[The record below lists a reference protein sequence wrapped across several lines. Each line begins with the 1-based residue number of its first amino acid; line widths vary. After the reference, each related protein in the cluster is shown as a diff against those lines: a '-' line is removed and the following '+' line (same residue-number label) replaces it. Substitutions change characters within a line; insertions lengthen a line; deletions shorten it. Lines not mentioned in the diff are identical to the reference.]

1 MGSFL
6 TSLNDALSSSPIL
19 AVAAAFVWGVLS
31 MVLSPCHLVSIP
43 LVFGCIMKSRGI
55 DTGKAVPMK
64 VAALFALG
72 MTISIGVIGVVT
84 NLLGRLAGDVGPL
97 GEGLL
102 AVILIVV
109 GLSIAGLFQLPVPG
123 LNKGGMGGGSPAL
136 LLGIVF
142 GAALGPCTFAF
153 MAPVLAV
160 MFSLDSTA
168 KALVL
173 GLSFAVGHAGVV
185 LLMGVFAGRI
195 QRVVDWSGQS
205 ATARWLR
212 IISGVLVSLGGIY
225 LLVRLL

>member
-6 TSLNDALSSSPIL
+6 TGLSDALSCSPIL
-19 AVAAAFVWGVLS
+19 AVAAAFIWGVLS

-43 LVFGCIMKSRGI
+43 LVFGCIMRSRGF
-55 DTGKAVPMK
+55 DAGKAVPMK
-64 VAALFALG
+64 VALLFSIG
-72 MTISIGVIGVVT
+72 MTISIAVIGVAT

-97 GEGLL
+97 GEGIL

-109 GLSIAGLFQLPVPG
+109 GLSIAGLYQLPVPG
-123 LNKGGMGGGSPAL
+123 LNKGGVGGGSPAL

-168 KALVL
+168 KALIL
-173 GLSFAVGHAGVV
+173 GLSFAVGHAGIV
-185 LLMGVFAGRI
+185 LLMGAFAGRI

-205 ATARWLR
+205 TTARWLR
-212 IISGVLVSLGGIY
+212 ILSGVLVSLGGIY
-225 LLVRLL
+225 LLVRIL

>member
-1 MGSFL
+1 MLSG
-6 TSLNDALSSSPIL
+6 LNDALSSSPIL

-43 LVFGCIMKSRGI
+43 LVFGCIMRSRGI
-55 DTGKAVPMK
+55 DTQRAVPMK
-64 VAALFALG
+64 VAVLFALG
-72 MTISIGVIGVVT
+72 MTISIAVIGVVT

-97 GEGLL
+97 GEGIL

-123 LNKGGMGGGSPAL
+123 LNKGGVGGGSPAL

-160 MFSLDSTA
+160 MFSLDSTL

-173 GLSFAVGHAGVV
+173 GFSFAIGHAGVV
-185 LLMGVFAGRI
+185 LLMGAFAGRI

-212 IISGVLVSLGGIY
+212 ITSGVLVSLGGIY
-225 LLVRLL
+225 LLVRIL